1 LQQNFEKKLAR
12 YALAGS
18 ALLGIPAAAHAGTVY
33 SGIIDATATP
43 VNPVAIDITGG
54 SDFSFTLSPDSFG
67 VHITANA
74 STGNFFND
82 GLTPLAA
89 GTPITL
95 VNTSS
100 TGGELM
106 KTEIPPTGPWA
117 SQSGFAYLGLRFTM
131 SSQEYL
137 GWAQIAI
144 DPGTP
149 SLTLHDYAYND
160 VAGESINAG
169 DGAVP
174 EPSSLALFAMG
185 AAGVVALRQRRKA
198 A

>member
-18 ALLGIPAAAHAGTVY
+18 ALLGVPAAHAGTVY
-33 SGIIDATATP
+33 SGILDSTATAASP
-43 VNPVAIDITGG
+43 VSIYIAGG
-54 SDFSFTLSPDSFG
+54 GDFSFTVAPDVFG
-67 VHITANA
+67 AHFNASA

-82 GLTPLAA
+82 GLTPLTA

-100 TGGELM
+100 SGGELM
-106 KTEIPPTGPWA
+106 KSETPPTGPWA
-117 SQSGFAYLGLRFTM
+117 AQSGFAYLGLRFTM

-160 VAGESINAG
+160 VAGDSINAG

-185 AAGVVALRQRRKA
+185 AAGVVALRRRRKA